1 MHDGLVGL
9 SWHLGQA
16 ACMPLWFTS
25 LPRCRL
31 ESNPKFRGTL
41 MGEDVDQ
48 CSILIRVLS
57 IVLVI
62 FNMHCNLDIPLS
74 TFHILLCSIC
84 TSTLIQL
91 MDVSLSGNFVVCE
104 TWKSI
109 RAG

>member
-1 MHDGLVGL
+1 
-9 SWHLGQA
+9 
-16 ACMPLWFTS
+16 
-25 LPRCRL
+25 
-31 ESNPKFRGTL
+31 

-57 IVLVI
+57 TVLVI
-62 FNMHCNLDIPLS
+62 FNMHCNLDVPLS
-74 TFHILLCSIC
+74 AFRILLCSIC

-109 RAG
+109 GAE